1 MSRRGMR
8 YAVTI
13 GAAGESRD
21 PRTMA
26 GLAAL
31 AEDAGWDALFLE
43 DYLVSRG
50 EPETPTYDPWVVLA
64 AMAMTTDRIRLGTN
78 VTPLPRRRP
87 WKLASE
93 TVSVDRLSGGRL
105 ILGVGLGDLA
115 DPGFG
120 AVGECTDRR
129 AQAELLDEGL
139 DVLTGL
145 WTGRELTYE
154 GKHHRV
160 QGLRLAATPVQRPR
174 IPVWV
179 GGSWKVEGVRRR
191 AARWDGCQLLNV
203 TSPDDVRGVLAL
215 VERQRGSAE
224 GFDVGV
230 PRQQGTRQLA
240 ALAEAGATWS
250 NDWIPPAGLEST
262 RRALRRGPLRVD

>member
-1 MSRRGMR
+1 MR

-26 GLAAL
+26 QLAAL
-31 AEDAGWDALFLE
+31 AEESGWDGLFLE

-50 EPETPTYDPWVVLA
+50 DPATPTYDPWVVLA
-64 AMAMTTDRIRLGTN
+64 AMAMTTTHIRLGTN

-93 TVSVDRLSGGRL
+93 TVTLDHLSRGRL
-105 ILGVGLGDLA
+105 ILGVGLGNLA

-139 DVLTGL
+139 AVLAGL
-145 WTGRELTYE
+145 WSGQELTYE

-160 QGLRLAATPVQRPR
+160 RGLRLAATPVQRPR

-191 AARWDGCQLLNV
+191 VVRWDGCQLLNV
-203 TSPDDVRGVLAL
+203 TSPDDVRAVLRL
-215 VERQRGSAE
+215 VEQARGSSA
-224 GFDVGV
+224 GFDIGV
-230 PRQQGTRQLA
+230 PRQQGIRQLV

-250 NDWIPPAGLEST
+250 NDWIPLTDLDST